1 MLEIKKKKETD
12 NSFAKK
18 DLNLPDSEKIN
29 TQDGLEELIKKN
41 IQWSQIIYEQNK
53 KIKRRITF
61 MVVGSYLRLALF
73 FIPLILGIIYL
84 PVLLGNVWGEYS
96 SLLGVQPESLLDGS
110 VIDQNQIK
118 DFVDQFSGGQNLQQ
132 LLKNQK

>member
-118 DFVDQFSGGQNLQQ
+118 AFVDQFSGGQNLQQ